1 MLSSPN
7 TILVTCP
14 KACSSYLRDELE
26 ELGFPVTR
34 EAPAGVFTKGNME
47 DCMRLNLLL
56 RTGLRVLWRVAEF
69 EANNGDQLY
78 KRSVRLPWESWIP
91 ADGYVS
97 IGSSIRNDTIRNTN
111 FAGLRL
117 KDALVDRI
125 REKRGRRPDTG
136 NDSDRAMIFLYWHE
150 EEVCI
155 YLDTSGVP
163 ISNRG
168 YRVSPGKA
176 PMRENLAASVLRATR
191 WDMASPLV
199 NPMCGS
205 GTLAIEAALWVLGK
219 TSGLLRDNF
228 AFMHLEGY
236 RVSDFE
242 KIRAELKTKGSDR
255 LDFPIIAT
263 DRDPAAI
270 EAARRN
276 AEFAGVENLIEFD
289 VCDFKRTRVPE
300 GPGVLIFNPEYG
312 DRMGEEQKLIP
323 TYQEIGDFFKQK
335 CAGYW
340 GYVFTGNR
348 GLAKRV
354 GLKTRRKIEFYNG
367 PIECR
372 LLEYE
377 VYAGTRNPK
386 YASPQID
393 PKGDA

>member
-1 MLSSPN
+1 MSVN
-7 TILVTCP
+7 TILITCP
-14 KACSSYLRDELE
+14 KACARYLREELE
-26 ELGFPVTR
+26 ELGYPIER
-34 EAPAGVFTKGNME
+34 EAPAGVFTRGTLE

-56 RTGLRVLWRVAEF
+56 RTGLRVLWQVAEF
-69 EANNGDQLY
+69 DAADGDELY
-78 KRSVRLPWESWIP
+78 ARSVQLPWETWIP

-125 REKRGRRPDTG
+125 RDKRGRRPDTG
-136 NDSDRAMIFLYWHE
+136 NNSDKAMLFLYWHE
-150 EEVCI
+150 SDVCI

-191 WDMASPLV
+191 WDRASPLV

-205 GTLAIEAALWVLGK
+205 GTLAIEAALWATGK
-219 TSGLLRDNF
+219 TAGLLRDNF

-236 RVSDFE
+236 DATAYE
-242 KIRAELKTKGSDR
+242 KVRNELKSNGNDT
-255 LDFPIIAT
+255 LEFPIVAT
-263 DRDPAAI
+263 DKDPGAV
-270 EAARRN
+270 EAALRN
-276 AEFAGVENLIEFD
+276 AEFAGVDHLIEFD
-289 VCDFKRTRVPE
+289 VCDFRETRIPE
-300 GPGVLIFNPEYG
+300 DPGVMIFNPEYG
-312 DRMGEEQKLIP
+312 DRLGDERRLEP
-323 TYQEIGDFFKQK
+323 VYQEIGNLFKQR
-335 CAGYW
+335 CPGYW

-348 GLAKRV
+348 ALGKRV
-354 GLKTRRKIEFYNG
+354 GLKTKRKIEFYNG

-377 VYAGTRNPK
+377 LYAGTRNPK
-386 YASPQID
+386 YAQS
-393 PKGDA
+393 

>member
-1 MLSSPN
+1 MSTPTQ

-14 KACSSYLRDELE
+14 KACSSYLKEELE
-26 ELGFPVTR
+26 ELGYTVSR
-34 EAPAGVFTKGNME
+34 EAPAGVFTEGTME

-56 RTGLRVLWRVAEF
+56 RTGLRVLWRVASF
-69 EANNGDQLY
+69 EAVDGDSLY
-78 KRSVRLPWESWIP
+78 KKSVRLPWETWIP

-97 IGSSIRNDTIRNTN
+97 IGSSVRNDTIRNTK

-136 NDSDRAMIFLYWHE
+136 NDSDKAMIFLYWHE

-191 WDMASPLV
+191 WDRASPLV

-205 GTLAIEAALWVLGK
+205 GTIAIEAALWATGR
-219 TSGLLRDNF
+219 TPGLLRDNF

-236 RVSDFE
+236 EPSEFERVRS
-242 KIRAELKTKGSDR
+242 ELKLKGTDK
-255 LDFPIIAT
+255 LDFPIVAT
-263 DRDPAAI
+263 DRDAGAV
-270 EAARRN
+270 EAALRN
-276 AEFAGVENLIEFD
+276 AEFAGVEHLIEFD
-289 VCDFKRTRVPE
+289 VCDFQRTRIPDS
-300 GPGVLIFNPEYG
+300 PGVVIFNPEYG

-323 TYQEIGDFFKQK
+323 TYQEIGDFFKQQ

-348 GLAKRV
+348 GLGKRV
-354 GLKTRRKIEFYNG
+354 GLKTKRKIEFYNG

-377 VYAGTRNPK
+377 MYSGTRNPK
-386 YASPQID
+386 YADSETT
-393 PKGDA
+393 

>member
-97 IGSSIRNDTIRNTN
+97 IGSSIRNHTIRNTN

-168 YRVSPGKA
+168 YRVRPGKA

-205 GTLAIEAALWVLGK
+205 GTFLIEASMMALNQMPGLRRNFGFENWKNLDSKLLKQIKSSYESEKKPLTFSRIYGSDKDLRAIRVAKRNLVEAGLEEAVQLVCK
-219 TSGLLRDNF
+219 KITEISPPFNAGVMITNPPYGIRIGEDEELAEAYPLWASCLKNKFSGWRTYFLT
-228 AFMHLEGY
+228 
-236 RVSDFE
+236 SDFRLP
-242 KIRAELKTKGSDR
+242 KLMRLSPSKKTP
-255 LDFPIIAT
+255 L
-263 DRDPAAI
+263 
-270 EAARRN
+270 
-276 AEFAGVENLIEFD
+276 
-289 VCDFKRTRVPE
+289 
-300 GPGVLIFNPEYG
+300 
-312 DRMGEEQKLIP
+312 
-323 TYQEIGDFFKQK
+323 
-335 CAGYW
+335 
-340 GYVFTGNR
+340 
-348 GLAKRV
+348 
-354 GLKTRRKIEFYNG
+354 YNG
-367 PIECR
+367 ALDCR
-372 LLEYE
+372 LFEIKM
-377 VYAGTRNPK
+377 VAGSNRK
-386 YASPQID
+386 
-393 PKGDA
+393 K